1 MSGNFRRFRKGLN
14 VKKFIA
20 SIVAVASAL
29 FLNVDISISATVSD
43 YPAGTPASGIASSR
57 HNMGSMGRVIHTVDP
72 GGFSIVPPGYGT
84 TEICVF
90 CHTPHH
96 TNTSYGV
103 GPLWNRKVQDPSTYS
118 AYGYTVAGTNITTT
132 GSTTLA
138 CLSCHDGITTF
149 DNIVNAPGKDG
160 VVPGGS
166 DRNWFFLMPTNIGT
180 LDINALHKFQADG
193 SCATMC
199 HFTGDPAKRLL
210 IGTNLAD
217 DHPVSVPYNA
227 GTAASL
233 RDTSTVISAV
243 DLTAGLTTTNDNIT
257 QNRWA
262 VKGFVSETGT
272 IADLLRNGN
281 VECTSCHDP
290 HFRNLSWDE
299 AEPTWDSVGGYVTY
313 CTPGEDCSDG
323 NFLRRVGGN
332 TGSGV
337 CRTCH
342 NK

>member
-1 MSGNFRRFRKGLN
+1 MNGPRIKTVTLILPA
-14 VKKFIA
+14 VFILFTG
-20 SIVAVASAL
+20 SAL
-29 FLNVDISISATVSD
+29 GESVGD
-43 YPAGTPASGIASSR
+43 YPAGTPASGISSSR
-57 HNMGSMGRVIHTVDP
+57 HNMGKFGRVITTWA
-72 GGFSIVPPGYGT
+72 T

-103 GPLWNRKVQDPSTYS
+103 APLWNRAVQNPSSYS
-118 AYGYTVAGTNITTT
+118 AYGSTIAGTDITAL
-132 GSTTLA
+132 GSTSLA
-138 CLSCHDGITTF
+138 CLSCHDGVTTF

-166 DRNWFFLMPTNIGT
+166 DRGWRFRMPWMPPLLPYIDHFSEAACVT
-180 LDINALHKFQADG
+180 
-193 SCATMC
+193 C
-199 HFTGDPAKRLL
+199 HVDLYASTDPAARLNV
-210 IGTNLAD
+210 GTDLSN

-233 RDTSTVISAV
+233 RDSATVISAI
-243 DLTAGLTTTNDNIT
+243 DLAAGLTTTNDNIR

-262 VKGFVSETGT
+262 VKGFVSETAT
-272 IADLLRNGN
+272 IADLLRGGK
-281 VECTSCHDP
+281 VECSSCHDP

-299 AEPTWDSVGGYVTY
+299 AEQTWYDPTGFITY
-313 CTPGEDCSDG
+313 CSTGESCSDG

>member
-1 MSGNFRRFRKGLN
+1 MRKLIAGLTA
-14 VKKFIA
+14 IA
-20 SIVAVASAL
+20 ASLLLSAGAVMAAG
-29 FLNVDISISATVSD
+29 ISD
-43 YPAGTPASGIASSR
+43 YPANTAAGGIVSSR
-57 HNMGSMGRVIHTVDP
+57 HNMGALGKQITTTA
-72 GGFSIVPPGYGT
+72 T
-84 TEICVF
+84 TEVCVF

-96 TNTSYGV
+96 TNTAYGV
-103 GPLWNRKVQDPSTYS
+103 LPMWNRAVPNPSSFS
-118 AYGYTVAGTNITTT
+118 AYGLTIAGTNITTV

-149 DNIVNAPGKDG
+149 DNLVNAPGKDG
-160 VVPGGS
+160 VVVGGS
-166 DRNWFFLMPTNIGT
+166 DRGWAFQMPLPSFSLPSTVIDHFTTSGLSCGACHNGSGADRSANVTRLIIGT
-180 LDINALHKFQADG
+180 DLSN
-193 SCATMC
+193 
-199 HFTGDPAKRLL
+199 
-210 IGTNLAD
+210 

-233 RDTSTVISAV
+233 RDSTTVISAI
-243 DLTAGLTTTNDNIT
+243 DLALGLTTTNDNIA
-257 QNRWA
+257 QNLWA
-262 VKGFVSETGT
+262 VKGFVSETAT
-272 IADLLRNGN
+272 IADLLRSSK

-299 AEPTWDSVGGYVTY
+299 AEPTWADGLRTTY
-313 CTPGEDCSDG
+313 CGNNPEECSDG